1 MDLLEFVIELD
12 TSYYFGS
19 EKSDSIHRRIRYL
32 ISLERDIPYLIY
44 HNYAEIKIDSCNSL
58 SLGWRFIIFS

>member
-12 TSYYFGS
+12 TSYYFGR

-32 ISLERDIPYLIY
+32 RSLERSIPYIIY
-44 HNYAEIKIDSCNSL
+44 HNYAETKIDSSNSL
-58 SLGWRFIIFS
+58 SLG